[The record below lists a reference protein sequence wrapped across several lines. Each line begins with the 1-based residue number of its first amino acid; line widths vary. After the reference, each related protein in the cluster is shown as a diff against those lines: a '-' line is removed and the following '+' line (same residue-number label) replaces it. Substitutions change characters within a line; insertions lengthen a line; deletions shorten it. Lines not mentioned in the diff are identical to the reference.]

1 MLALALIENL
11 QRSDLN
17 PVEEAKGY
25 RQLIDAS
32 GMTQEAL
39 SKAVSKSRSAITN
52 SLRLLDLPEVVQQ
65 NMANMKKE
73 YKMSAERKEELQ
85 KELTYLKT
93 VREKEVADL
102 IKEAR
107 GFGDLSENS
116 EYDEAK
122 NEQGKLYSRI
132 AEVEEILLH
141 TVIVDENDAGTNGI
155 SIGCR
160 VTVQDVKSGRELP
173 EYKVVGSQ
181 EADPMHRAISE
192 DSPFGKALM
201 GAKEGDEVTV
211 EAPVGA
217 IVYRIV
223 KIER

>member
-1 MLALALIENL
+1 
-11 QRSDLN
+11 
-17 PVEEAKGY
+17 
-25 RQLIDAS
+25 
-32 GMTQEAL
+32 
-39 SKAVSKSRSAITN
+39 
-52 SLRLLDLPEVVQQ
+52 
-65 NMANMKKE
+65 MANMKKE

-93 VREKEVADL
+93 VRKKEVADL

-141 TVIVDENDAGTNGI
+141 AVIVDENDANTNAVN
-155 SIGCR
+155 IGCR
-160 VTVQDVKSGRELP
+160 VTVVDVKSGREMP

-181 EADPMHRAISE
+181 EADPMNRAISE

-217 IVYRIV
+217 IVYRIA